1 MSSAFEMLPSQFNS
15 LLQFLNRLPG
25 VGPKTATRYLYW
37 ILGLTKED
45 RKNLATILTGLENM
59 VLSCAN
65 CHTISATNPCT
76 ICADPRR
83 DQKILC
89 VVAKPQEVTLLES
102 TSEYKGRYH
111 VLGGVLN
118 HIDDS
123 GPEKLHIKELLEKV
137 ANKNSPVEEIIF
149 ALSPDING
157 ETTIGY
163 LTRALK
169 DSKVK
174 LTRLARGLPV
184 GSDIEYADPV
194 TLTDALRR
202 RYTA

>member
-1 MSSAFEMLPSQFNS
+1 MLPAQFNS

-37 ILGLTKED
+37 LLGLSTEEI
-45 RKNLATILTGLENM
+45 KNLANILAGLENM
-59 VLSCAN
+59 VITCGH
-65 CHTISATNPCT
+65 CHTISATNPCS
-76 ICADPRR
+76 ICTDPRR
-83 DQKILC
+83 DNKILC
-89 VVAKPQEVTLLES
+89 IVAKPQDVTLLES
-102 TSEYKGRYH
+102 TSEFKGRYH

-123 GPEKLHIKELLEKV
+123 GPEKLKIKELLERV
-137 ANKNSPVEEIIF
+137 GAANSPIEEIIF

-169 DSKVK
+169 NSKVK

-184 GSDIEYADPV
+184 GADIEYADPV

-202 RYTA
+202 RYAP

>member
-1 MSSAFEMLPSQFNS
+1 MLPSQFNS

-37 ILGLTKED
+37 FLGLPNEE
-45 RKNLATILTGLENM
+45 RKNFAQLLTALENAITACS
-59 VLSCAN
+59 L
-65 CHTISATNPCT
+65 CHTISPVNPCQ
-76 ICADPRR
+76 ICADSRR

-89 VVAKPQEVTLLES
+89 IVAKPQDITLLES
-102 TSEYKGRYH
+102 TGEYKGRYH

-118 HIDDS
+118 HIEDS
-123 GPEKLHIKELLEKV
+123 GPEKLKIKELFDKINNPV
-137 ANKNSPVEEIIF
+137 SPIEEIIF

-169 DSKVK
+169 TSKVK

-184 GSDIEYADPV
+184 GSDLEYADPI

-202 RYTA
+202 RYAP